1 MPIDPITSINSTS
14 QLTPPQGTKNTG
26 QIGEAASDFGQVLG
40 NAIQALSQKE
50 ETANQAIAS
59 LAAGEDIELHQV
71 MMAMQEAEISFQ
83 LALEVRNKIVDA
95 YQEIMRMQV

>member
-1 MPIDPITSINSTS
+1 MPIDSISSINSTS
-14 QLTPPQGTKNTG
+14 QLSPPQGTKNSG
-26 QIGEAASDFGQVLG
+26 QVGDTLTDFGQVLG
-40 NAIQALSQKE
+40 NAIQALNQKE
-50 ETANQAIAS
+50 DTANQAIAG
-59 LAAGEDIELHQV
+59 LAAGEDIEIHQV